1 MKTITEVLSSMPWS
15 SMNVVFLFVV
25 NLLLV
30 LIAWRLYSASR
41 RYIDAIETI
50 ASAEKE
56 QKAAINEQTGAFRQ
70 CTKTVSDLADLERL
84 KFLDQLE
91 FYYQNRAEDIKLRL
105 GLQGPLDEERFMT
118 GLAKARVDLSRNV
131 FDDIVLNATTVDRN
145 ERR

>member
-1 MKTITEVLSSMPWS
+1 MKTIADVLNSIPWS
-15 SMNVVFLFVV
+15 GLSAVFLLVV

-41 RYIDAIETI
+41 QYIDAIETI

-56 QKAAINEQTGAFRQ
+56 RKTAINEQTGAVRQ
-70 CTKTVSDLADLERL
+70 CTKTVSELADLERL

-91 FYYQNRAEDIKLRL
+91 FYYQNRAEEIKLRL
-105 GLQGPLDEERFMT
+105 GLQGPLAEERFMT
-118 GLAKARVDLSRNV
+118 GLARARMDLSRNV
-131 FDDIVLNATTVDRN
+131 FDDIVLNATTVDKN